1 MHKMGEG
8 WRMTGKE
15 GREEIYFAA
24 GRKRCRTVSRSYL
37 ALNCEN
43 NKASNWST
51 MHDECVAARRD
62 IGLYSILSLRSSNC
76 IALRDWGISHMYTPS
91 FRTHVHGYG
100 PSEGKY
106 IFVSDPFNFHS
117 LKNCPKMYGAAIWN
131 WYTLNSK
138 KNSVADTLTERS
150 TAWTNVF
157 SLFAGKNTHA
167 KTEQKK
173 SILKAS
179 IRTRLHELIKCPF
192 SSSIFEHEWSL
203 SLNFSAE
210 TGPF

>member
-62 IGLYSILSLRSSNC
+62 IGLYSILSLRSFNC

-138 KNSVADTLTERS
+138 KIALLTRWQSDRPPGQMFSAYLPEKIRTLKQ
-150 TAWTNVF
+150 N
-157 SLFAGKNTHA
+157 
-167 KTEQKK
+167 KK
-173 SILKAS
+173 S
-179 IRTRLHELIKCPF
+179 PF
-192 SSSIFEHEWSL
+192 SKPRSGLVYMS
-203 SLNFSAE
+203 
-210 TGPF
+210 